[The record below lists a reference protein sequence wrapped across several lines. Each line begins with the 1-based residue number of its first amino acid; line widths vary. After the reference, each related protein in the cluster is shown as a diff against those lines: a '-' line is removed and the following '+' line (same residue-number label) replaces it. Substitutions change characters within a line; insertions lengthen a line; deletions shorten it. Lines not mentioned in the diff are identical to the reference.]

1 MSEHPRLAE
10 QLCYSIYSASLAI
23 KRLYKPLLDE
33 MGVTYPQY
41 LVLNVLWEKGELMI
55 SQIAET
61 LALETSTLTPLLKRL
76 ENEAFVCRKRSLQ
89 DERKIL
95 ITLTDK
101 GKMLEKESL
110 CLSRTL
116 LCHSGLEGDSLQQ
129 LNEKIIQLRNSI
141 AEQEAGGN

>member
-41 LVLNVLWEKGELMI
+41 LVLNVLWEQGELMI

-76 ENEAFVCRKRSLQ
+76 ENEGFVCRKRSRE
-89 DERKIL
+89 DERKVL
-95 ITLTDK
+95 ITLTEK
-101 GKMLEKESL
+101 GQRLEETSL
-110 CLSRTL
+110 CLSETL
-116 LCHSGLEGDSLQQ
+116 LCRSGLEGDAVQQ

-141 AEQEAGGN
+141 VDQEGSGN